1 MSISISLTTPS
12 DFLCSLRLTIHVC
25 FMPLSLL
32 SAPSDS
38 PLSMSVFSPH
48 PLCLPTLCPLLPRD
62 AAEFGRVLKVLNW
75 DLSKARELL
84 LLLGAAPVKRT
95 FSHILNQKRV
105 SCLVLPDPNKFYI

>member
-1 MSISISLTTPS
+1 
-12 DFLCSLRLTIHVC
+12 
-25 FMPLSLL
+25 MPLSLL

-38 PLSMSVFSPH
+38 LLSMSVFSPH

-62 AAEFGRVLKVLNW
+62 AAELGRVLKVLSW

-95 FSHILNQKRV
+95 FSHVLNQKRV